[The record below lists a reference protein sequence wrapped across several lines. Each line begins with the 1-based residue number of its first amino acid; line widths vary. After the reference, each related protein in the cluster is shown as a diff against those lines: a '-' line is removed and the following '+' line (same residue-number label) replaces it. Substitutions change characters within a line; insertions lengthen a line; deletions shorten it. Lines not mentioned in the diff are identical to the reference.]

1 MQIDILKKKALDLRI
16 KTFQAFIEKGE
27 AHLGGAFSMMETLL
41 SLYEVILKKNDKFIL
56 SKSHSSFPLCI
67 LLNEKGF
74 NNKISTHLEID
85 EKNGIHCTTGS
96 LGHGLPKKKKKRVI
110 FLFYLVMASVKRELL
125 GNHF

>member
-1 MQIDILKKKALDLRI
+1 MKIDNLKNKALDLRR
-16 KTFQAFIEKGE
+16 KTFQAFIDKGE

-74 NNKISTHLEID
+74 KNKISTHLERD
-85 EKNGIHCTTGS
+85 EKNGIDR
-96 LGHGLPKKKKKRVI
+96 K
-110 FLFYLVMASVKRELL
+110 SVV
-125 GNHF
+125 